1 MDFCFEIAMD
11 LKLSLS
17 KSKRDS
23 AMREFFHIIFST
35 EKTGAIA
42 AALFHLLCK
51 TDNLETLLITGAM
64 KLSP

>member
-1 MDFCFEIAMD
+1 
-11 LKLSLS
+11 
-17 KSKRDS
+17 
-23 AMREFFHIIFST
+23 MREFFHIIFST